1 MSVSE
6 SGSRMNQAQEKMLV
20 LLLLDEGMKESDM
33 FKLLSLI
40 LTISRC
46 LITSGQSIED
56 DQPAFHRLHSISQAF
71 SKMRSLEVPTRPT
84 LQIVAA
90 LGLPRPKPSGLA
102 RKSVVNPDGAF
113 SGPRGGLAISHAG
126 VLWLRKYESERLEQL
141 PDLLNEDIVSGLIDL
156 HITPTDVTFYGQ
168 QVQYRKSVSRLTSG
182 PSFLSRPLMGDDP
195 GDMPTSQPSFADMS
209 ESSIQQFPPD
219 AFVQRL
225 GNIIFK
231 ISVSDQA
238 LGSNQAGSSGSGVFL
253 AGLCQAFIQKG
264 NKSSSL
270 AFTLQDCLVASEQY
284 RIQDALEDAL
294 VEFRKK
300 MGELITDP
308 KSFMNQAPRALEA
321 AQTMFL
327 NRCVDISDVSSV
339 RENYRTMKE
348 QCDLEF
354 QALVSHTS
362 FHSPHKTTT
371 HIHANNNNA
380 STSISPPQQQAKH
393 SSAANSK
400 NFLPSL
406 STRTTKSR
414 LGGEPSEGHLLH
426 AEASEVSFH
435 PQAQPSNASSA
446 MKNPSIKRQSH
457 QFSMDGSS
465 GPDGLKRASRDGGG
479 GTEGPRPAIPSL
491 LDLVRDLAYKNHQPS
506 QLLLP
511 AISPSISGQP
521 ARKGRSKTM
530 GGYHSYSGNEE
541 EGQFEEVVD
550 IFSFEKMRA
559 KHKENISNT
568 MATAAPVMVV
578 REELVEREH
587 LSKGTVGMI
596 QKPFGSLPPVFD
608 LPQHKRLTRREV
620 RGKSCPAPSKGD
632 EGSMDPEASSGSNVS
647 SFDQSGMDSDKMQA
661 MLRSWEMSKPKPKQT
676 KRKEDTTERLPY
688 SSY

>member
-6 SGSRMNQAQEKMLV
+6 SGSRMNQTQEKMLV

-46 LITSGQSIED
+46 LITSGKSIED
-56 DQPAFHRLHSISQAF
+56 DQPALNRLHSISHAF

-102 RKSVVNPDGAF
+102 KKSVVNPDGAF

-126 VLWLRKYESERLEQL
+126 VLWLRKFESERLEQL

-168 QVQYRKSVSRLTSG
+168 QVQYRKSVSRLYVFPAQSG

-195 GDMPTSQPSFADMS
+195 GDIPTSQPSLADMS
-209 ESSIQQFPPD
+209 ESSSIQQFPPD

-231 ISVSDQA
+231 ISVSDHA

-308 KSFMNQAPRALEA
+308 KLFMNQAPRALEA

-327 NRCVDISDVSSV
+327 NRCIDIFDVSCV
-339 RENYRTMKE
+339 RENYRRMKE
-348 QCDLEF
+348 QCDQEF
-354 QALVSHTS
+354 QFLVSHTS
-362 FHSPHKTTT
+362 FHSPHKATT
-371 HIHANNNNA
+371 HIHANNSNA
-380 STSISPPQQQAKH
+380 STSYPPPQQPKH
-393 SSAANSK
+393 SSAASSK
-400 NFLPSL
+400 NFLPTL
-406 STRTTKSR
+406 STRSTKSR
-414 LGGEPSEGHLLH
+414 LGGEPTEGHLLH

-435 PQAQPSNASSA
+435 PQAQPSHTSSM
-446 MKNPSIKRQSH
+446 MKNPSMRRQSN
-457 QFSMDGSS
+457 QVSTDGSS
-465 GPDGLKRASRDGGG
+465 GPDGLKRTSRDGGG
-479 GTEGPRPAIPSL
+479 GTEGPRPPVPSL
-491 LDLVRDLAYKNHQPS
+491 LALAHKNHRTSQPS
-506 QLLLP
+506 LP
-511 AISPSISGQP
+511 AISPSASVQP
-521 ARKGRSKTM
+521 ARRGRSKTV
-530 GGYHSYSGNEE
+530 GGCHSYSGNME
-541 EGQFEEVVD
+541 EGQFDEVVD
-550 IFSFEKMRA
+550 IFSFEKMQA
-559 KHKENISNT
+559 KKKEKIVST
-568 MATAAPVMVV
+568 MAAAALMITV
-578 REELVEREH
+578 REELVERDH

-596 QKPFGSLPPVFD
+596 HKPFGSLPPVFD

-620 RGKSCPAPSKGD
+620 RGRSCPAPSKGD
-632 EGSMDPEASSGSNVS
+632 EGSVVPEASSGNNVS
-647 SFDQSGMDSDKMQA
+647 SFDRSAMDSDKMQA
-661 MLRSWEMSKPKPKQT
+661 MMRSWEMSKPRPKQ
-676 KRKEDTTERLPY
+676 RGHY
-688 SSY
+688 